1 MNRSRYAH
9 AAGYAVSLAV
19 VSLALAW
26 FEGSPAAAQMY
37 PSPAPYY
44 GVAPGQVL
52 ARVQSLGLRPVSE
65 PRLRGP
71 VWVVRAVG
79 REGTLVRVLV
89 DAGSGRVVNMVAID
103 QPYPPRLAS
112 SGGPASE
119 GPWVPMRGPGYGND
133 LPPSAGGGYGPPPMG
148 EGYQYP
154 GAHGP
159 GPQSSRGPAVDPQ
172 MGMPPEFRKGANGNA
187 VQPEKKVA
195 SHPATPL
202 PKPRPA
208 DAPQDASKKDAPTVA
223 TAPKEPEITG
233 SVPASEKK
241 DGVSAAAPAKASIP
255 VSPLE

>member
-19 VSLALAW
+19 LAW
-26 FEGSPAAAQMY
+26 FAGSPAAAQMY

-52 ARVQSLGLRPVSE
+52 ARVKLLGLRPVSE

-79 REGTLVRVLV
+79 REGTLVRVLI
-89 DAGSGRVVNMVAID
+89 DAESGRVVNMVAID
-103 QPYPPRLAS
+103 QPYPPRLA

-133 LPPSAGGGYGPPPMG
+133 LPPPSAGGGY
-148 EGYQYP
+148 
-154 GAHGP
+154 
-159 GPQSSRGPAVDPQ
+159 GPAVDPQ

>member
-1 MNRSRYAH
+1 MNKSRYAH
-9 AAGYAVSLAV
+9 AAGYAVSLVA

-26 FEGSPAAAQMY
+26 FAGSPAAAQMY

-79 REGTLVRVLV
+79 RDGTLVRVLV
-89 DAGSGRVVNMVAID
+89 DAESGRVVNMVAIG

-112 SGGPASE
+112 GGPAGE

-133 LPPSAGGGYGPPPMG
+133 LPPPSAGGGYGAPPMG
-148 EGYQYP
+148 EGYP
-154 GAHGP
+154 PSGAYGP
-159 GPQSSRGPAVDPQ
+159 GPQSRGPVVDPRDV
-172 MGMPPEFRKGANGNA
+172 PPEFRKGANGNA

-223 TAPKEPEITG
+223 VAPKEPETTG
-233 SVPASEKK
+233 SLPAGEKK
-241 DGVSAAAPAKASIP
+241 DGVSAASPAKTSIP

>member
-1 MNRSRYAH
+1 
-9 AAGYAVSLAV
+9 
-19 VSLALAW
+19 
-26 FEGSPAAAQMY
+26 
-37 PSPAPYY
+37 
-44 GVAPGQVL
+44 
-52 ARVQSLGLRPVSE
+52 
-65 PRLRGP
+65 
-71 VWVVRAVG
+71 
-79 REGTLVRVLV
+79 
-89 DAGSGRVVNMVAID
+89 
-103 QPYPPRLAS
+103 
-112 SGGPASE
+112 
-119 GPWVPMRGPGYGND
+119 VPMRGPGYGND

-148 EGYQYP
+148 ENYQYP
-154 GAHGP
+154 GAYGP

>member
-19 VSLALAW
+19 LAW
-26 FEGSPAAAQMY
+26 FAGSPAAAQMY
-37 PSPAPYY
+37 PSPGPYY

-65 PRLRGP
+65 PRLRGS

-79 REGTLVRVLV
+79 RDGTLVRVLI
-89 DAGSGRVVNMVAID
+89 DAESGRVVNMVAID
-103 QPYPPRLAS
+103 QPYPPRLA

-133 LPPSAGGGYGPPPMG
+133 LPPPSAGGGYGPPPMG

-154 GAHGP
+154 GAYGP
-159 GPQSSRGPAVDPQ
+159 GPQSSRGPVVDPQ
-172 MGMPPEFRKGANGNA
+172 TGMPPEFRKGANGNA

-208 DAPQDASKKDAPTVA
+208 DAPQDASKKDAPIVA

-241 DGVSAAAPAKASIP
+241 DGVSAAAPAKALIP